1 MRCSYQR
8 FHSAGRP
15 FRHRHN
21 HGHFRSDLGGFL
33 PDAGPLLGLRGRE
46 REPHLPEHP
55 FSNGLS
61 GHRHPAVYIHGTVVQ
76 QHCVILNYFKHLLKI
91 NIMKRFFRKLSII
104 ATIIVGA
111 AFFSKCHHVEIKD
124 EVTLSEFS
132 VGIWYADDN
141 PNIQENFLYRI
152 ESQEQMD
159 ELFASYPSGGLPN
172 INFNEHTLIVVW
184 GAYCHAQ
191 SDVQFEKIDESNY
204 IVKVTL
210 TPTIDTSTGCRWS
223 FAGVTSRKLAA
234 NEKVTLKIIE
244 KGGTNEN

>member
-1 MRCSYQR
+1 
-8 FHSAGRP
+8 
-15 FRHRHN
+15 
-21 HGHFRSDLGGFL
+21 
-33 PDAGPLLGLRGRE
+33 
-46 REPHLPEHP
+46 
-55 FSNGLS
+55 
-61 GHRHPAVYIHGTVVQ
+61 
-76 QHCVILNYFKHLLKI
+76 
-91 NIMKRFFRKLSII
+91 MKRFFRKLSII

-244 KGGTNEN
+244 KEGNNEN

>member
-1 MRCSYQR
+1 MKKL
-8 FHSAGRP
+8 FDFLPILVMIIMAM
-15 FRHRHN
+15 
-21 HGHFRSDLGGFL
+21 GFL
-33 PDAGPLLGLRGRE
+33 SQCR
-46 REPHLPEHP
+46 
-55 FSNGLS
+55 
-61 GHRHPAVYIHGTVVQ
+61 
-76 QHCVILNYFKHLLKI
+76 
-91 NIMKRFFRKLSII
+91 
-104 ATIIVGA
+104 
-111 AFFSKCHHVEIKD
+111 HVEIQE
-124 EVTLSEFS
+124 EVTISEFP
-132 VGIWYADDN
+132 VGVWYADDN